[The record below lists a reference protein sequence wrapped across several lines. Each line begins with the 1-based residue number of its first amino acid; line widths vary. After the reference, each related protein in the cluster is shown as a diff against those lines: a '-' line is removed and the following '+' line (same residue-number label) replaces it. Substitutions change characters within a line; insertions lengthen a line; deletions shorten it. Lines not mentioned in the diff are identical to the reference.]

1 MVFYGIA
8 LMEIQSISARFAQS
22 ALPKARR
29 IK

>member
-8 LMEIQSISARFAQS
+8 LMEVQSLTARYVQS